1 MNIYQNCKLMKHL
14 KYLDGKRT
22 CLFPAGQL
30 YCAAELN
37 CGYVHCFVNTAGPSS
52 SPLPQDVGSEI
63 RRYQSADVSFQF
75 DGTQEIV
82 QELQA
87 ALLMVQLVVDPWTC
101 PLQKSWLKAV
111 LRKSN
116 IFTHRRYQNI
126 LMIYLEPSLSHYT
139 SATFPLRRMKLQPN
153 KKKKTGQTQ
162 SQLEFSWKKAN
173 WIGSKLWKA

>member
-22 CLFPAGQL
+22 SLFPAGQL

-63 RRYQSADVSFQF
+63 RRYQSADVSSQF

-101 PLQKSWLKAV
+101 PLQKRCWSKAL

-126 LMIYLEPSLSHYT
+126 LMIYLEPSLSHFT
-139 SATFPLRRMKLQPN
+139 SATFPLRWIKLLLKLLLCSSRP
-153 KKKKTGQTQ
+153 KKPRGQTQ
-162 SQLEFSWKKAN
+162 IQLFLKK
-173 WIGSKLWKA
+173 KLNE